1 MSIVVSILGAWATLY
16 GLYYKTYERSLLQG
30 LYVTLVRR
38 INVGARRATGGKG
51 AAGNASAAVGVCGPT
66 AKCCR

>member
-1 MSIVVSILGAWATLY
+1 MSIVASILGTWATLY

-38 INVGARRATGGKG
+38 INVSAQTVEKCAARK
-51 AAGNASAAVGVCGPT
+51 SKIVD
-66 AKCCR
+66 

>member
-1 MSIVVSILGAWATLY
+1 MSIVVSILGTWATLY

-38 INVGARRATGGKG
+38 INVGARQFESAPQDVGQEQDCRLGEIE
-51 AAGNASAAVGVCGPT
+51 NASP
-66 AKCCR
+66 